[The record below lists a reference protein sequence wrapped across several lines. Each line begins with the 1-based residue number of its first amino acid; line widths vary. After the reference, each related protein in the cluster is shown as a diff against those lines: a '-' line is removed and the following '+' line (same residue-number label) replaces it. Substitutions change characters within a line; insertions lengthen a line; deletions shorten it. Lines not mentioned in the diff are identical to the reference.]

1 MVDYENQVSCRF
13 VELRKTPL
21 KFLILKCILL
31 RNYCMD
37 CFENFNNKLLSSYT
51 VAVYRLNY

>member
-1 MVDYENQVSCRF
+1 MVDYENQVSRRF

-21 KFLILKCILL
+21 KFLIFKCILL

-37 CFENFNNKLLSSYT
+37 CFENLTATSFQAIPWLYI
-51 VAVYRLNY
+51 V